1 MCRGMFVEVAGL
13 SRVYLCQ
20 SATVF
25 TVSNEVCII
34 QNFSL
39 LRGMPVNMCAF
50 VTKHM
55 FIGQ

>member
-1 MCRGMFVEVAGL
+1 MFVEVAGL
-13 SRVYLCQ
+13 SCVCLRQ